1 MELLDR
7 YLQAVKKYL
16 PKNRRDDIAA
26 ELRSNILEQVEDKEA
41 SLGRPLTIEEEEEV
55 LRKHGHPM
63 QVAARYMPQQQLIGS
78 TVFPYYWFTLKAAL
92 PMALLAY
99 TVVMSLTFISQPVT
113 FARVLG
119 MLLRFPQIAL
129 YTAFWITIVFIV
141 MDFAQA
147 KYVKKSDTL
156 YAWSPRKLP
165 PIEDSDRVGA
175 KNVFEVIAT
184 GLGVMWLLAMPSLPF
199 LILGPADNF
208 LRYMQPGSVWR
219 PFYWTFVAILASQ
232 WIIEIIALFSASL
245 RRIRPLLGIAAQ
257 ALVAILFCVLILRT
271 NEYVVLTSAGQ
282 QLPKYQTAV
291 PQINAG
297 LVAGFKV
304 TAVVMVVVVFI
315 RIGEFIW
322 KRMQGNPVMVEKH

>member
-41 SLGRPLTIEEEEEV
+41 ELGRPLTIEEEEEM

-63 QVAARYMPQQQLIGS
+63 QVATRYMPQQQLIGS

-113 FARVLG
+113 FGRIVA
-119 MLLRFPQIAL
+119 MMFRFPQIAL

-147 KYVKKSDTL
+147 KYVKNRNTL
-156 YAWSPRKLP
+156 YAWSPRNLP
-165 PIEDSDRVGA
+165 PVEGKEELGTKS
-175 KNVFEVIAT
+175 VFEVIAS
-184 GLGVMWLLAMPSLPF
+184 GLGILWLLAVPSLPF
-199 LILGPADNF
+199 LLLGPADNL
-208 LRYMQPGSVWR
+208 LRYMQPAPVWHT
-219 PFYWTFVAILASQ
+219 FYWAFVAILASQ
-232 WIIEIIALFSASL
+232 WLAEIVGLFSAPG
-245 RRIRPLLGIAAQ
+245 RRVRPIIGVVGQ
-257 ALVAILFCVLILRT
+257 GLVAILFCLLLLRT
-271 NEYVVLTSAGQ
+271 NEYVVLTSAGRE
-282 QLPKYQTAV
+282 LPKYQSAV
-291 PQINAG
+291 VQINAG
-297 LVAGFKV
+297 LAAAFKV
-304 TAVVMVVVVFI
+304 TAVVMVLGFFVRLSTI
-315 RIGEFIW
+315 LW
-322 KRMQGNPVMVEKH
+322 KRMQSNPVMVEKH

>member
-41 SLGRPLTIEEEEEV
+41 ELGRPLTIEEEEVV

-99 TVVMSLTFISQPVT
+99 TVLMSLTFISQPVT
-113 FARVLG
+113 FGRVLG

-129 YTAFWITIVFIV
+129 YTAFWITIVFII

-165 PIEDSDRVGA
+165 PVEGNEPVGA
-175 KNVFEVIAT
+175 KSVFEVIGS
-184 GLGVMWLLAMPSLPF
+184 GLGLLWLLAMPSLPF
-199 LILGPADNF
+199 LMLGPGDNF
-208 LRYMQPGSVWR
+208 LRYMQPAPVWR
-219 PFYWTFVAILASQ
+219 PFYWTFVAILATQ
-232 WIIEIIALFSASL
+232 WIIEIIGLFSASL
-245 RRIRPLLGIAAQ
+245 RRIRPFLGIVAQ
-257 ALVAILFCVLILRT
+257 ALVTILFCVLLLRT

-291 PQINAG
+291 PQINAA
-297 LVAGFKV
+297 LTVAFKV
-304 TAVVMVVVVFI
+304 TAVVVVVSIFI
-315 RIGEFIW
+315 RIGELVW

>member
-7 YLQAVKKYL
+7 YVQAVKNYL

-41 SLGRPLTIEEEEEV
+41 ELGRPLTIEEEEEM

-63 QVAARYMPQQQLIGS
+63 QVAARYMPQQHLIGS

-113 FARVLG
+113 IGRVIG

-129 YTAFWITIVFIV
+129 YTAFWITIVFII

-147 KYVKKSDTL
+147 KYVKNSHSL

-165 PIEDSDRVGA
+165 PVEGNEKVGV
-175 KNVFEVIAT
+175 KSVFEVIAS
-184 GLGVMWLLAMPSLPF
+184 GLGVLWLLAVPSLPF
-199 LILGPADNF
+199 LLLGPADNF
-208 LRYMQPGSVWR
+208 LRYMQPAPVWHT
-219 PFYWTFVAILASQ
+219 FYWGFVAILASQ
-232 WIIEIIALFSASL
+232 WIIEIIGLFSASL
-245 RRIRPLLGIAAQ
+245 RRVRPLLGITAQ
-257 ALVAILFCVLILRT
+257 GLVAILFCVLLLRT
-271 NEYVVLTSAGQ
+271 NEYVVLTDAGRALQ
-282 QLPKYQTAV
+282 KYQTAI

-297 LVAGFKV
+297 LTAAFKV
-304 TAVVMVVVVFI
+304 TAVVMVLGFFI
-315 RIGEFIW
+315 RIGELVW

>member
-41 SLGRPLTIEEEEEV
+41 ELGRPLTIEEEEEM

-63 QVAARYMPQQQLIGS
+63 QVATRYMPQQQLIGS

-92 PMALLAY
+92 PLALLAY

-113 FARVLG
+113 FGRVAA
-119 MLLRFPQIAL
+119 MLFRFPQIAL

-147 KYVKKSDTL
+147 KYVKDSHTL

-165 PIEDSDRVGA
+165 PVEPGEDSRS
-175 KNVFEVIAT
+175 KSVFEVIAS
-184 GLGVMWLLAMPSLPF
+184 GLGVLWLLAVPSLPF
-199 LILGPADNF
+199 LLLGPADNF
-208 LRYMQPGSVWR
+208 LRYMQPAPVWHT
-219 PFYWTFVAILASQ
+219 FYWVFVAILVSQ
-232 WIIEIIALFSASL
+232 WVIEIICLFSSQW
-245 RRIRPLLGIAAQ
+245 RRVRPMLGVTAQ
-257 ALVAILFCVLILRT
+257 GLVAIFFCLLLLRT
-271 NEYVVLTSAGQ
+271 NEYVILTSAGRELQ
-282 QLPKYQTAV
+282 KYQSAV
-291 PQINAG
+291 PEINAG
-297 LVAGFKV
+297 LTAAFKV
-304 TAVVMVVVVFI
+304 TAVVMVLSFFVRLSAIV
-315 RIGEFIW
+315 W
-322 KRMQGNPVMVEKH
+322 KRMQANPVMVEKH

>member
-7 YLQAVKKYL
+7 YLQAVRKYL

-41 SLGRPLTIEEEEEV
+41 ELGRPLTIEEEEEM

-63 QVAARYMPQQQLIGS
+63 IVATRYMPQQQLIGS

-113 FARVLG
+113 LGRVVA
-119 MLLRFPQIAL
+119 MLFRFPQIAL
-129 YTAFWITIVFIV
+129 YTAFWITVVFIV

-147 KYVKKSDTL
+147 KYVKKSQTL

-165 PIEDSDRVGA
+165 PVEGQEGVGA
-175 KNVFEVIAT
+175 KSIFEVIMS
-184 GLGVMWLLAMPSLPF
+184 GLGVLWLLAVPSLPF
-199 LILGPADNF
+199 LVLGPADNF
-208 LRYMQPGSVWR
+208 LRYIQPAPVWHT
-219 PFYWTFVAILASQ
+219 FYWAFVAILVSQ
-232 WIIEIIALFSASL
+232 WIIEIICLFNSRW
-245 RRIRPLLGIAAQ
+245 RRVRPILGVAAQ
-257 ALVAILFCVLILRT
+257 GLVAILFCMLLLRT
-271 NEYVVLTSAGQ
+271 NEYVILTGAGRELQ
-282 QLPKYQTAV
+282 KYQSAV
-291 PQINAG
+291 PEINAG
-297 LVAGFKV
+297 LTAAFKV
-304 TAVVMVVVVFI
+304 TAVVMVLAFFVRLGAI
-315 RIGEFIW
+315 LM